1 MKCRFCVLVEGYE
14 LPRSWGGV
22 RAAKVMGN
30 PGVLGTQTK
39 NDIMQT
45 WNIFPIEAARAT
57 IVDFTNQ
64 LMQTCIHCP
73 L

>member
-1 MKCRFCVLVEGYE
+1 
-14 LPRSWGGV
+14 
-22 RAAKVMGN
+22 MGN
-30 PGVLGTQTK
+30 LGVLGTQTK
-39 NDIMQT
+39 NGIMQT